1 MPAIISDF
9 SPAHYDQAHALWS
22 ACDGIALSEADAPA
36 AIAAFL
42 ERNPGLSLVALE
54 NDQVIGTI
62 LCGQDG
68 RRGYIHHLAVAPEK
82 RRLGI
87 GSQLVQQALERLRGI
102 GIAKCHLFVFES
114 NGAGKAFWTARGFAE
129 RGDIAIMSCNL
140 ITAPDEPCSCC

>member
-9 SPAHYDQAHALWS
+9 SPAHYDQARALWS
-22 ACDGIALSEADAPA
+22 ACEGIALSEADAPA

-42 ERNPGLSLVALE
+42 KRNPGLSLVALE
-54 NDQVIGTI
+54 NDRVIGTI

-68 RRGYIHHLAVAPEK
+68 RRGYIHHLAVAPAK
-82 RRLGI
+82 RRRGI

-114 NGAGKAFWTARGFAE
+114 NSAGKTFWAARGFAE
-129 RGDIAIMSCNL
+129 RDDIAIMSHNL
-140 ITAPDEPCSCC
+140 KTTSDGPCGCC